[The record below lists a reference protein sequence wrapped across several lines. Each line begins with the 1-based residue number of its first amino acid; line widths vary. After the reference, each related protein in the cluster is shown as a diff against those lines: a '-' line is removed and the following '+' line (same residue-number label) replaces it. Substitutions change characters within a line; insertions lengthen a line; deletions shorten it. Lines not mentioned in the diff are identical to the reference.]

1 MKLNKTIAAMAVFS
15 VALASCSD
23 DDGSSNDRINPSYS
37 VFVNGVKII
46 SADSQN
52 LDPENKEIEVTQYD
66 NVSFC
71 SNSVNVVSTKWLV
84 SSENN
89 NIEAED
95 DSLHLQFPN
104 VVDVYNNVDLCL
116 MGMNDSRMDISVP
129 VTFNVKFVDIDE
141 PGEGLPEPEDNT
153 FDILDDGVDTRMS
166 VSDDNPNVIRIE
178 IPSGTADF
186 KLKEYSV
193 QGFEV
198 KVEDAVV
205 ELVGVA
211 RALDN
216 GMLLELTLKD
226 AVPAGGKI
234 SVSYDGAGD
243 VIFINGRKMAAFD
256 TAGHPDMEIENNV
269 TPFTSEKLDFVI
281 ENDASDMLVISFKDE
296 SSAMMFADGVSA
308 DGISIK
314 VGDVTASI
322 SSLTLSDDKKT
333 LIIKLAENMKYA
345 DVVSISYQPGN
356 IALSN
361 GNKLQN
367 FSDVNVTNNIKPLPL
382 EITRQMISFYK
393 NGTFT
398 AISIKPGL
406 TDDKF
411 VTPTNLINSFTVS
424 ANGSRVNIRSVSI
437 NNNINI
443 TLPVAVTKT
452 DNMKLA
458 FDGNGLVTENGYTV
472 QEFAYDDLKLD
483 IVSNTNTGVFDSVMH
498 GFERYV
504 DGLYDGD
511 FDFANFATLGWSVSQ
526 NVGGTNNPVKY
537 ETLADGANKN
547 VVLVIDNTGN
557 ISSVGQIYFMPKTYG
572 GQQVSFPKA
581 GTYTLKFWYKTDGLA
596 DGTEVKRT
604 FQYKDASNTKFKT
617 ACDVKLQNFGWTE
630 YTSGQFVFDEVLTT
644 YKFNFSKGGIPDG
657 TKIYIDDIQLIPV
670 I

>member
-1 MKLNKTIAAMAVFS
+1 
-15 VALASCSD
+15 
-23 DDGSSNDRINPSYS
+23 
-37 VFVNGVKII
+37 
-46 SADSQN
+46 
-52 LDPENKEIEVTQYD
+52 
-66 NVSFC
+66 
-71 SNSVNVVSTKWLV
+71 
-84 SSENN
+84 
-89 NIEAED
+89 
-95 DSLHLQFPN
+95 
-104 VVDVYNNVDLCL
+104 
-116 MGMNDSRMDISVP
+116 
-129 VTFNVKFVDIDE
+129 
-141 PGEGLPEPEDNT
+141 
-153 FDILDDGVDTRMS
+153 
-166 VSDDNPNVIRIE
+166 
-178 IPSGTADF
+178 
-186 KLKEYSV
+186 
-193 QGFEV
+193 
-198 KVEDAVV
+198 
-205 ELVGVA
+205 
-211 RALDN
+211 
-216 GMLLELTLKD
+216 
-226 AVPAGGKI
+226 
-234 SVSYDGAGD
+234 
-243 VIFINGRKMAAFD
+243 
-256 TAGHPDMEIENNV
+256 
-269 TPFTSEKLDFVI
+269 
-281 ENDASDMLVISFKDE
+281 
-296 SSAMMFADGVSA
+296 
-308 DGISIK
+308 
-314 VGDVTASI
+314 
-322 SSLTLSDDKKT
+322 
-333 LIIKLAENMKYA
+333 
-345 DVVSISYQPGN
+345 
-356 IALSN
+356 
-361 GNKLQN
+361 
-367 FSDVNVTNNIKPLPL
+367 
-382 EITRQMISFYK
+382 MISFYK

-483 IVSNTNTGVFDSVMH
+483 IVSNTNTGVFDSFMH